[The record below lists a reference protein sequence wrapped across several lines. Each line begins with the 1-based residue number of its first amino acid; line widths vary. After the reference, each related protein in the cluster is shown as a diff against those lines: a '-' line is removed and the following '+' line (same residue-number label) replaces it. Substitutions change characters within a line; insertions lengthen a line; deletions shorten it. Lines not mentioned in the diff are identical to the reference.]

1 MPRIELE
8 AEIPLELADS
18 RFDQAVAAMFPE
30 HSRSR
35 LKAWIL
41 EGTLTLDGLQA
52 KPRDKVDGGEH
63 VRLDAPMP
71 EELRVAAQDIE
82 FEVVH
87 EDSTLIV
94 VNKPAGLV
102 VHPGAGNQDRTLQ
115 NGLLH
120 RYAELSAVPR
130 AGIVHRLD
138 KDTSGLMLIARTLE
152 AHTFL
157 TRELAERLI
166 KREYLA
172 ICHGTMTAGGKV
184 DMPIDRHPTARTK
197 MAVHPRGRPAL
208 THYIV
213 EDRYLAH
220 TLIRARLE
228 TGRTHQIRVHM
239 AHIRHGLVG
248 DPVYGGRLKL
258 PAGADEALADLLRGF
273 KRQALHATSLA
284 LSHPETGETVSF
296 DAPAPK
302 DFQVLTRALAA
313 HKKAHGD

>member
-41 EGTLTLDGLQA
+41 DGTLTLDGMQA
-52 KPRDKVDGGEH
+52 KPRDKVDGGEQ
-63 VRLDAPMP
+63 VRLDTPMP

-120 RYAELSAVPR
+120 RYPELSAVPR

-184 DMPIDRHPTARTK
+184 DMPIDRHPNARTK

-248 DPVYGGRLKL
+248 DPVYGGRLRL
-258 PAGADEALADLLRGF
+258 PAGADEALANLLRGF

-284 LSHPETGETVSF
+284 LSHPETG
-296 DAPAPK
+296 
-302 DFQVLTRALAA
+302 
-313 HKKAHGD
+313 